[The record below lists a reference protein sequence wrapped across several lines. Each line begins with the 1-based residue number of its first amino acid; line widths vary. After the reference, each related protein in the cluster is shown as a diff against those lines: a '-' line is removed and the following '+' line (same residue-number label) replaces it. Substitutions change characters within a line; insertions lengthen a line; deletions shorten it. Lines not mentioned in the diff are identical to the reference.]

1 LDEECLLIRD
11 PGCSQLRIR
20 DLEQFLWYYNRE
32 RPHLS
37 LHGLTPFQ
45 RRQAYFQ
52 QLQL

>member
-1 LDEECLLIRD
+1 V
-11 PGCSQLRIR
+11 
-20 DLEQFLWYYNRE
+20 WYYNHQ

-52 QLQL
+52 QLQM